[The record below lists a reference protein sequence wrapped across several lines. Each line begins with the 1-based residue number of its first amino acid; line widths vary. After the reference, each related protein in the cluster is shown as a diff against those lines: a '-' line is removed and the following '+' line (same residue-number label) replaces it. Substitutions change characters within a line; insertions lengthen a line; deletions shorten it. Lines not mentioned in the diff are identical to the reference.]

1 LAWAA
6 PGSSGT
12 GPVTGY
18 RIYRSATGSVWG
30 SLAAIGN
37 VLSFTDTTVANG
49 ATFHYSVAAISAFGE
64 GPRSVAAVAQR
75 ALPPTAPTNPAAAP
89 ANGRSGLTLS
99 WDAPTSNGGTPVTWY
114 RLYRGTVAGSGSF
127 LVSVGPTTTTFT
139 DANVTKKV
147 KYFYRITA
155 TNSVGESPPSAEV
168 NATAR

>member
-1 LAWAA
+1 
-6 PGSSGT
+6 
-12 GPVTGY
+12 VTGY
-18 RIYRSATGSVWG
+18 RIYRSVDGSVWG

-49 ATFHYSVAAISAFGE
+49 ATFRYSVAAISVFGE

-75 ALPPTAPTNPAAAP
+75 ALPPTAPTGPAATTA
-89 ANGRSGLTLS
+89 AGKTGIVLS
-99 WDAPTSNGGTPVTWY
+99 WNAPTTNGGSPIIGY
-114 RLYRGTVAGSGSF
+114 RIYRGTTAGSGSF

-139 DANVTKKV
+139 DATVTRKV

-155 TNSVGESPPSAEV
+155 VNSVGESPPSAEV